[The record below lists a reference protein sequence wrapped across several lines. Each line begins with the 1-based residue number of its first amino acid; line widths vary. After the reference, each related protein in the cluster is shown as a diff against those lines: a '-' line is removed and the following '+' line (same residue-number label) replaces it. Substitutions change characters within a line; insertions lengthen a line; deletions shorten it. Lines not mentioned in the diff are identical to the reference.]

1 MTGNKWKILLLCG
14 VILTALSGCGSS
26 QTAELDFVREM
37 GAGWN
42 LGNSLESIC
51 IDGSYTGNALEL
63 YWQNP
68 ATTKEMIEEIHN
80 AGFGTIRI
88 PVTWENHM
96 DSQGN
101 MEAVWLDRVRE
112 VVDYA
117 IEDGMYVI
125 LDAHHDTWFE
135 PFPEKEETAVSMM
148 EKVWNQI
155 GEAFIGYDNH
165 LLFEGMNEPRCI
177 GTAEEWTG
185 GSKETAELVNCLNQ
199 TFVDTIRAQGGN
211 NQERYLL
218 VTTYGGSSLEN
229 ALKYFRMPEGEHL
242 IVTVHAYLP
251 YSFAMD
257 EEGETVWQEAEVQEI
272 EDTMSHLHTGFVSKG
287 IPVIIGEFGAIDK
300 CNTEERLKWLAAY
313 LEAAEKNG
321 ISFIWWDEGGPSG
334 ETYGRFRIF
343 DREQKSWL
351 FPEIRD
357 MLTE

>member
-88 PVTWENHM
+88 PVTRENHM